1 MKLATVLITLLMVA
15 LISPTYARRYTDAE
29 LATMFVSREAPYY
42 PLALRQRA
50 ITGSGTFRLYID
62 EQGRVTKIGVLTSTG
77 NKELDASALKALV
90 HWRAKPGTK
99 REVDQPVTF
108 ARAR

>member
-1 MKLATVLITLLMVA
+1 
-15 LISPTYARRYTDAE
+15 
-29 LATMFVSREAPYY
+29 MFVSREAPYY

-62 EQGRVTKIGVLTSTG
+62 EQGRVTKIGVLMSTG
-77 NKELDASALKALV
+77 NKELDASALHALV
-90 HWRAKPGTK
+90 RWRAKPGAK

-108 ARAR
+108 TKTR

>member
-1 MKLATVLITLLMVA
+1 MKVTTLLLA
-15 LISPTYARRYTDAE
+15 LLIAALTSPAYARRYSDAE

-62 EQGRVTKIGVLTSTG
+62 EQGRVTKIGVLMSTG
-77 NKELDASALKALV
+77 NKELDASALHALV
-90 HWRAKPGTK
+90 RWRAKPGAK

-108 ARAR
+108 TKTR